1 MEVNLTLFV
10 QMGNFAI
17 AYCLLRYLFFKPALV
32 LLDARDQ
39 LLLTDKAKL
48 QEHEL
53 SLVDQRQQV
62 EQAWQQCRAYFE
74 QHIPVIVIDESSLF
88 RDISPAFRPEMVS
101 EVQCAQKQQELGRAL
116 IKKVSHVRS

>member
-1 MEVNLTLFV
+1 MEVNFTLFV

-53 SLVDQRQQV
+53 SLVDQRQRV
-62 EQAWQQCRAYFE
+62 EHAWQQCRAYFE
-74 QHIPVIVIDESSLF
+74 HHIPVIVTDESSLF
-88 RDISPAFRPEMVS
+88 RDISPTFKPELVS
-101 EVQCAQKQQELGRAL
+101 EAQCAQKQQKLEHA
-116 IKKVSHVRS
+116 IVKKVLHVRS